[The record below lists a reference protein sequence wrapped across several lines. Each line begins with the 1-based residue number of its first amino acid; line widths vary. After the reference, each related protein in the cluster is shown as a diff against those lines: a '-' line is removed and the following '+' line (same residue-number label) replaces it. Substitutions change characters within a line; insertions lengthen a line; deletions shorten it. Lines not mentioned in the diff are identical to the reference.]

1 VGLFSRKIRQKLNKI
16 TVQTG
21 NLNRNE
27 ALDRS
32 TRILIP
38 MPIEEKRLTDAS
50 LHWTRENACLSLDL
64 KGKSFLEIGT
74 LAGDFA
80 QFLIE
85 SFEPSRITLVDFF
98 DAADYVFG
106 EQRFTPEN
114 HFDYVKKRFESSPNV
129 KLERGESSKV
139 LNSLILSGQRF
150 DFIYIDAGHT
160 FEDVSRDI
168 ELAFSL
174 LNPGGIIGMN
184 DYIMT
189 DYYYD
194 TTYGVVQATNNFL
207 DKHPEFKVRAFA
219 FNNNLFADIYLQDI
233 GTFTIEL

>member
-1 VGLFSRKIRQKLNKI
+1 MSLFSRRMRQNLNHLTI
-16 TVQTG
+16 QTG

-38 MPIEEKRLTDAS
+38 NPIEETRLKDAS

-64 KGKSFLEIGT
+64 KGKNFLEIGT

-80 QFLIE
+80 HFLIE
-85 SFEPSRITLVDFF
+85 AFEPSRITLVDFF

-114 HFDYVKKRFESSPNV
+114 HFEYVKKRFETLPQV

-139 LNSLILSGQRF
+139 LNSLITEGERF

-160 FEDVSRDI
+160 FEDVNRDM

-194 TTYGVVQATNNFL
+194 TVYGVVQATNSFL
-207 DKHPEFKVRAFA
+207 GKHPEFKVCAFA
-219 FNNNLFADIYLQDI
+219 FNNNLFADIYLKN
-233 GTFTIEL
+233 TRH

>member
-1 VGLFSRKIRQKLNKI
+1 MRLFSRRVRQKLNKMTI
-16 TVQTG
+16 QSG
-21 NLNRNE
+21 NLNRSE

-32 TRILIP
+32 ARILIP
-38 MPIEEKRLTDAS
+38 KPIEESRLKDAS

-64 KGKSFLEIGT
+64 KGKAFLEIGT

-85 SFEPSRITLVDFF
+85 NFEPSTITLVDFF

-114 HFDYVKKRFESSPNV
+114 HFDYVKKRFDSISNV
-129 KLERGESSKV
+129 KLERGESSRV
-139 LNSLILSGQRF
+139 LNQLISSGQRF

-160 FEDVSRDI
+160 IEDVSRDI
-168 ELAFSL
+168 ELAFTL

-194 TTYGVVQATNNFL
+194 TTYGVVQATNSFL
-207 DKHPEFKVRAFA
+207 DKHPEFKVCAFA
-219 FNNNLFADIYLQDI
+219 FNNNLFADIYLQEN
-233 GTFTIEL
+233 GK

>member
-1 VGLFSRKIRQKLNKI
+1 MRLFSQSLREKLKNLTI
-16 TVQTG
+16 QTG

-27 ALDRS
+27 ALARS

-38 MPIEEKRLTDAS
+38 KPIDESRLRDAS

-80 QFLIE
+80 HFLIE
-85 SFEPSRITLVDFF
+85 NFEPSVITLVDYF
-98 DAADYVFG
+98 DAADYVFN

-114 HFDYVKKRFESSPNV
+114 HFEYVKKRFELLPQV
-129 KLERGESSKV
+129 RLERGESSKV
-139 LNSLILSGQRF
+139 LNSLIEKGESF

-160 FEDVSRDI
+160 YHDVSRDI
-168 ELAFSL
+168 ELAFKL

-194 TTYGVVQATNNFL
+194 TVYGVVQATNSFL
-207 DKHPEFKVRAFA
+207 DRHPEIKVCAFA
-219 FNNNLFADIYLQDI
+219 FNHNLFADIYIQDMR
-233 GTFTIEL
+233 T

>member
-1 VGLFSRKIRQKLNKI
+1 MGLFSRRVRQKLNKM

-21 NLNRNE
+21 NLNRIE

-38 MPIEEKRLTDAS
+38 TPIEESRLNGAT
-50 LHWTRENACLSLDL
+50 LHWTREAACFSLDL
-64 KGKSFLEIGT
+64 EGKNFLEIGT

-80 QFLIE
+80 NFLIE
-85 SFEPSRITLVDFF
+85 KFEPSGITLVDYF

-114 HFDYVKKRFESSPNV
+114 HFDYVKKRFAALPHV
-129 KLERGESSKV
+129 KLQRGESSSV
-139 LNSLILSGQRF
+139 LKSLVASGESF

-160 FEDVSRDI
+160 FADVSRDI
-168 ELAFSL
+168 ELAHAL
-174 LNPGGIIGMN
+174 LKPGGIIGMN

-207 DKHPEFKVRAFA
+207 DKNPGFKVRAFA
-219 FNNNLFADIYLQDI
+219 FNNNLFADIYIQN
-233 GTFTIEL
+233 TEL

>member
-1 VGLFSRKIRQKLNKI
+1 MGLFSRRMRQKLNKMTI
-16 TVQTG
+16 QTG

-32 TRILIP
+32 TRITIP
-38 MPIEEKRLTDAS
+38 KPIEETRLKGAS
-50 LHWTRENACLSLDL
+50 LHWTRENACLSFDL
-64 KGKSFLEIGT
+64 KGKAFLEIGT

-85 SFEPSRITLVDFF
+85 NFQPSSMTLVDFF

-114 HFDYVKKRFESSPNV
+114 HFEYVNRRFQTTPNV
-129 KLERGESSKV
+129 KLERGESSSV
-139 LNSLILSGQRF
+139 LKSLIASGQRF

-160 FEDVSRDI
+160 IEDVSRDI

-174 LNPGGIIGMN
+174 LNPDGIIGMN

-194 TTYGVVQATNNFL
+194 TTYGVVQATNGFL
-207 DKHPEFKVRAFA
+207 DKHPEFRVCAFA
-219 FNNNLFADIYLQDI
+219 FNNNLFADIYLQKT
-233 GTFTIEL
+233 GE

>member
-1 VGLFSRKIRQKLNKI
+1 MTI
-16 TVQTG
+16 QTG
-21 NLNRNE
+21 NLNRSE

-32 TRILIP
+32 TRIIIP
-38 MPIEEKRLTDAS
+38 KPVEESRLAGAS

-64 KGKSFLEIGT
+64 KGKAFLEIGT

-85 SFEPSRITLVDFF
+85 NFQPSRMTLVDFF

-114 HFDYVKKRFESSPNV
+114 HFQYVKRRFESLPNV
-129 KLERGESSKV
+129 KLERGESSEV
-139 LNSLILSGQRF
+139 LNSLISSGQRF

-168 ELAFSL
+168 ELASRL

-194 TTYGVVQATNNFL
+194 TTYGVVQATNSFL
-207 DKHPEFKVRAFA
+207 DQNPTFRVCAFA
-219 FNNNLFADIYLQDI
+219 FNNNLFADIYLQE
-233 GTFTIEL
+233 IEKNN